1 LAGAPIDRA
10 YANEILTQLGIN
22 NLSTRYPR
30 QLSQGQAQRVAIARA
45 VVHRPSL
52 LIADEPTSAL
62 DDANTA
68 EAIGLLKNLSE
79 HNDAAL
85 IVVTHD
91 ERIRSTLNNSFDLQA
106 MV

>member
-1 LAGAPIDRA
+1 
-10 YANEILTQLGIN
+10 
-22 NLSTRYPR
+22 
-30 QLSQGQAQRVAIARA
+30 
-45 VVHRPSL
+45 